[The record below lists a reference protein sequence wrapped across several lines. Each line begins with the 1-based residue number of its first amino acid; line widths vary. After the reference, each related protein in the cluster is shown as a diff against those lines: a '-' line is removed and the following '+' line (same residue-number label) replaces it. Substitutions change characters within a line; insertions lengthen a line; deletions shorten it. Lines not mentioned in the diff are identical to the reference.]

1 MTAAVPPDGDGVP
14 PPPLTAEEIAAIVE
28 GELHGR
34 GDAEV
39 DGVAALDRAGPRDLS
54 FLAARQYLPLFS
66 ATRAGVVL
74 VAPSLLD
81 SPASGDGGE
90 GEGEGPSARIVVKDP
105 HAALLRLLPRF
116 FREAPRPVGIHP
128 TALVGSNVRLGADVA
143 IGAYAVVG
151 DGASIGDRA
160 WIGEH
165 AVVGADVVLGDDV
178 RLHPAATVYPRAV
191 IGNRVILHSGTRIG
205 CDGFGY
211 AFEQGQHQKVPHVG
225 RCILHDD
232 VEVGAN
238 STIDRGSVDDT
249 VIGAGTKIDNL
260 VHVGHNVRIGRLCM
274 LVAQVGVAGS
284 VRVGDGVLLGG
295 QAGIAGHLTIG
306 DRARVAAQ
314 AGVVGDVPAGETWSG
329 YPARPHRE
337 ALRASAAM
345 FKLPDIIRK
354 LEKLVAGRE

>member
-1 MTAAVPPDGDGVP
+1 MTSAGSPDGDGSRL
-14 PPPLTAEEIAAIVE
+14 PLTAGEIATIVN

-39 DGVAALDRAGPRDLS
+39 EGVAALDRAGPRDLS
-54 FLAARQYLPLFS
+54 FLAARQYLSLFS
-66 ATRAGVVL
+66 GTSAGVVL
-74 VAPSLLD
+74 ISPALLD
-81 SPASGDGGE
+81 SPASP
-90 GEGEGPSARIVVKDP
+90 GPVARIVVADP

-116 FREAPRPVGIHP
+116 FQEQERPAGIHP
-128 TALVGSNVRLGADVA
+128 TAVVGSGVRLGAEAAV
-143 IGAYAVVG
+143 GAFAVIG
-151 DGASIGDRA
+151 DGASVGDRA

-165 AVVGADVVLGDDV
+165 AVVGAEAVLGDDV
-178 RLHPAATVYPRAV
+178 RLHPAATVYPRAR
-191 IGNRVILHSGTRIG
+191 IGNRVILHSGSRVG

-211 AFEQGQHQKVPHVG
+211 AFDNGAHQKVPHIG
-225 RCILHDD
+225 RCIIGDD

-260 VHVGHNVRIGRLCM
+260 CHVGHNVRIGRLCM

-314 AGVVGDVPAGETWSG
+314 AGVLGDVPAGETWSG
-329 YPARPHRE
+329 YPARPHKT

-345 FKLPDIIRK
+345 FKLPDMIRK
-354 LEKLVAGRE
+354 LERLIAERE